1 MLISYLPILI
11 LLLVVIGFAISN
23 VIISALVGRNKPSAE
38 KLSPY
43 ECGIEPTGDARERFS
58 VKFYLI
64 AMMFVIFDIE
74 VVFLYPWAVAY
85 KSLAL
90 FGLIEMA
97 IFILILF
104 VGYAYIWKRG
114 GFEWE

>member
-1 MLISYLPILI
+1 MLLAYVPILI
-11 LLLVVIGFAISN
+11 LLIVVLGFAISN
-23 VIISALVGRNKPSAE
+23 IIISALLGRHRPSVE

-43 ECGIEPTGDARERFS
+43 ECGIEPTGTARERFS

-74 VVFLYPWAVAY
+74 VVFLYPWAVVF

-97 IFILILF
+97 IFIIILLIC
-104 VGYAYIWKRG
+104 YAYIWKRG